1 MADIDPS
8 SPSRSGF
15 SSLPNELI
23 RLVILYMDL
32 STIKFTRLT
41 CRLLCSLSTPYL
53 ILPKFYGFA
62 HRPDFNRL
70 LQLCRHPIFSSC
82 IESIELNLGEINE
95 YHARHNTYFL
105 QYTRD
110 PETRVEAAEEAW
122 FRYSS
127 LKRLREEYTPW
138 MCDPDILSEV
148 FRSLPNLSAL
158 SISMASFPLP
168 DEPELALLASIWKI
182 PSTRLLRREL
192 TKERFTIILFSLLRS
207 IGDLEFRNLSHDF
220 LPFEFFAQNRALF
233 GSMTPIF
240 HNLTD
245 LRLVLDYNNMHNDLY
260 SLQAFANIAT
270 CFKAAT
276 NLQNLNLCLQS
287 KRKVDITPLFEGLL
301 PNSDG
306 SKSTFPH
313 LQRLHIEGVASKSA
327 PLQEFLISLA
337 PTLQVLEIG
346 GEGRHWPNQL
356 SNGGVHLLDG
366 TFRKLFENVEEA
378 HGESL
383 TKFVVRGDLAEVEAG
398 GFWYLNKEVG
408 WHGVMD

>member
-1 MADIDPS
+1 MADIDLPP
-8 SPSRSGF
+8 PSRSGF
-15 SSLPNELI
+15 SSLPIELI
-23 RLVILYMDL
+23 RFVILYMDL
-32 STIKFTRLT
+32 SSIKSARLT

-70 LQLCRHPIFSSC
+70 LQLCRHPTFAPC
-82 IESIELNLGEINE
+82 IRSIELNLGEINE

-110 PETRVEAAEEAW
+110 QETRVEAAEEAW
-122 FRYSS
+122 LRYSS
-127 LKRLREEYTPW
+127 LKPLREEYTPW

-158 SISMASFPLP
+158 SISMATFPLP

-192 TKERFTIILFSLLRS
+192 TKERFTIILFSLLRN
-207 IGDLEFRNLSHDF
+207 IGDLKFRNLSHDF
-220 LPFEFFAQNRALF
+220 LPFEFFAQNKALF
-233 GSMTPIF
+233 VSMAPIF

-245 LRLVLDYNNMHNDLY
+245 LHLVLDYTDMPSDLDT
-260 SLQAFANIAT
+260 LQAFANIAT

-276 NLQNLNLCLQS
+276 NLKNLDLCIQS
-287 KRKVDITPLFEGLL
+287 KRKTDVTPLLEHLL

-306 SKSTFPH
+306 SKSTFTH
-313 LQRLHIEGVASKSA
+313 LQRLHIEGGACKFA
-327 PLQEFLISLA
+327 PLQKFLISLA

-346 GEGRHWPNQL
+346 GEGRRFPNQL

-366 TFRKLFENVEEA
+366 TFRKLFNDVEEA
-378 HGESL
+378 HGKSL
-383 TKFVVRGDLAEVEAG
+383 TKFVVRGDLAELEAG
-398 GFWYLNKEVG
+398 GLWYVNREVG
-408 WHGVMD
+408 WHGVID